1 MNTNL
6 LFTHLSLMH
15 QLCRNSRTGQLKYS
29 IHKAW
34 FSSLFVLV
42 FMAAAPVY
50 GQGGPPMIADDP
62 FTPENGHWEN
72 NISVQFTG
80 TTASKEIEIPAVD
93 INYGYGIMFN

>member
-1 MNTNL
+1 
-6 LFTHLSLMH
+6 
-15 QLCRNSRTGQLKYS
+15 
-29 IHKAW
+29 
-34 FSSLFVLV
+34 
-42 FMAAAPVY
+42 MAAAPVY